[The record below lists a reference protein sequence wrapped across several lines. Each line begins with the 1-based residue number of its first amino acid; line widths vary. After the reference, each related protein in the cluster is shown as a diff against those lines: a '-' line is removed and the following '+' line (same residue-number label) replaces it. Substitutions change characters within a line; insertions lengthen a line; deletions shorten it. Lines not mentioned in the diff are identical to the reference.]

1 MVTGIRRCGKS
12 YLELSFLRSTGNKS
26 DGRKDSAPFAD
37 DEAEPVVISGLQFVM
52 KADGVREPGESRK
65 RLVFWLALE

>member
-1 MVTGIRRCGKS
+1 MKIKGDIYFDK
-12 YLELSFLRSTGNKS
+12 LI
-26 DGRKDSAPFAD
+26 
-37 DEAEPVVISGLQFVM
+37 EPVVISGLQFVM